1 MDNKIT
7 IIEGPTPTFEPVNSD
22 WVESLCE
29 SSQVCDI
36 MMTNLRTMN
45 GQALMERC
53 HNTWAEGDV
62 MYLHFRNTIG
72 LEQRVPIVAA
82 QKIETD
88 EGQKLVLWLRVEPD
102 QLNHTYVVGDDDDEE
117 E

>member
-7 IIEGPTPTFEPVNSD
+7 IVEGPTPTFEPVNSD
-22 WVESLCE
+22 WVDSICE
-29 SSQVCDI
+29 SSEQSDI
-36 MMTNLRTMN
+36 FMTNLRTMN
-45 GQALMERC
+45 GNGLMERC
-53 HNTWAEGDV
+53 RSTWDEDDI

-82 QKIETD
+82 QMIDTED
-88 EGQKLVLWLRVEPD
+88 GEKLVLWVRMEAD
-102 QLNHTYVVGDDDDEE
+102 QLNHTYVAGEDDEE